1 MTDSGRFDSSFMNRL
16 PVDEAPLLIDGHDT
30 NWYGVSLGSEGV
42 VLGESQPA
50 VSYVDM
56 AGWPGGVDVSLRDAT
71 GAATPGRR
79 DVTIHLVASSDEL
92 ELLDAKR
99 KVGQLNGRRV
109 TVRWQPWHGELTG
122 DVSVGAWSEIWS
134 PPGVVL
140 WMETK
145 LTVSCD
151 PLVTGEW
158 AGFST
163 DTDGVDVTVDGTR
176 PAYPL
181 VTSTPPAGTKRFYVT
196 VSNSAGETTLKVD
209 ADYDGAT
216 EVKMDSLTRT
226 SLYGDTPV
234 FPLIDS
240 DYPML
245 VPGRNHVSVSA
256 GTALVAYQPLFML

>member
-1 MTDSGRFDSSFMNRL
+1 MTDDGRFDSSFMNRL
-16 PVDEAPLLIDGHDT
+16 PFDQAPLLIDGHDT
-30 NWYGVSLGSEGV
+30 NWYGVSLGPDGV

-50 VSYVDM
+50 TSYVDM
-56 AGWPGGVDVSLRDAT
+56 AGWPGGADATLRDAT

-79 DVTIHLVASSDEL
+79 DVTIQLVASSDEL

-99 KVGQLNGRRV
+99 KVGALNGRRV
-109 TVRWQPWHGELTG
+109 TIRWEPLKGDLVG
-122 DVSVGAWSEIWS
+122 DVQVGSWVETWKPLGVTAWMAC
-134 PPGVVL
+134 V
-140 WMETK
+140 

-158 AGFST
+158 SGFST
-163 DTDGVDVTVDGTR
+163 DTDGDEVTVEGTR

-209 ADYDGAT
+209 ADYDGVT
-216 EVKMDSLTRT
+216 ELQMDSLSRT
-226 SLYGDTPV
+226 CLYGDTPV

-245 VPGRNHVSVSA
+245 VPGRNHVKVSA
-256 GTALVAYQPLFML
+256 GTALIAYQPLYMI